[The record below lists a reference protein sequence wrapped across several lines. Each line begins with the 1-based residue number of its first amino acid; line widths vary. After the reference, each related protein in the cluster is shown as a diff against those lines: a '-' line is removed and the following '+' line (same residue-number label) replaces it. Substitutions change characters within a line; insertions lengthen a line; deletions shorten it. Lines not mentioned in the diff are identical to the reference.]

1 MKKWTILPCALVL
14 AGGVS
19 LAQAG
24 PISLQDVT
32 TFDRNGTNSAGD
44 LNSYGGNSVSKL
56 EFIFDHVSW
65 THSFTFAPA
74 AAEITSA
81 SLTLFLRDDNDF
93 WGEYAYVYREGSGW
107 ADMGEIDTGSYDFS
121 VDLLEVADGS
131 YAVTL
136 SSGLGDFYI
145 DKSILDIAYLPVPE
159 PGTLALLGL
168 GLAGLG
174 AARRR
179 QKA

>member
-1 MKKWTILPCALVL
+1 MKKWTILPCTLVL

-32 TFDRNGTNSAGD
+32 TFDRNGTDSAGD
-44 LNSYGGNSVSKL
+44 LNSYGGYSVSKL
-56 EFIFDHVSW
+56 EGLGDFVYW

-81 SLTLFLRDDNDF
+81 SLTLFLQDDND
-93 WGEYAYVYREGSGW
+93 WRYEYAGVWGDDGFKG
-107 ADMGEIDTGSYDFS
+107 AGEVDTASYDFS
-121 VDLLEVADGS
+121 VDLLTVADGAYS
-131 YAVTL
+131 VYL
-136 SSGLGDFYI
+136 KSKGGDFYI
-145 DKSILDIAYLPVPE
+145 TKSVLNIEYLPVPE